1 MPGFVIE
8 YNRRSRDYRVTT
20 FDGEGGHREA
30 FERRLELE
38 ADREDTNIE
47 IVSLTSDSL
56 DTVKKTH
63 SRYFAGRELLAAI

>member
-8 YNRRSRDYRVTT
+8 YNRKSRDYRVTT

-30 FERRLELE
+30 FERRLLLE
-38 ADREDTNIE
+38 ANRDDHDVE

-63 SRYFAGRELLAAI
+63 SRYFAGRELIPA